1 MGSIKV
7 KVIVT
12 ALVTIILSIPTAKGQ
27 TWDEMFSQKK
37 TQIRYLGEQLVAL
50 KLYAGYVKKGYEVVS
65 TGVSIVKN
73 IKDGEFDLHNAFI
86 ASLSSVSPAIRSNA
100 KIAEIIVL
108 QLAISKS
115 FNAINSNT
123 HLSANDQEYISRVR
137 MHVREECL
145 KDLEELLLIVT
156 SGKVEMKDDERLER
170 LDKIYRNI
178 KDKSAFTQS
187 FTGNVRTL
195 ICQRRESER
204 EANTTKKLY
213 GITQ

>member
-7 KVIVT
+7 IVIVT
-12 ALVTIILSIPTAKGQ
+12 ALLTIILSMPTAQGQ

-50 KLYAGYVKKGYEVVS
+50 KLYAGYLKKGYEVVS
-65 TGVSIVKN
+65 TGVSTVKDVKN
-73 IKDGEFDLHNAFI
+73 GEFDLHNAFLG
-86 ASLSSVSPAIRSNA
+86 SLSSVNPAIRSNA

-115 FNAINSNT
+115 FNAIDSHT

-137 MHVREECL
+137 MHVQEECF

-156 SGKVEMKDDERLER
+156 SGKVEMKDDERLVR
-170 LDKIYRNI
+170 LDKIYQSM

-195 ICQRRESER
+195 IGQRKESER
-204 EANTTKKLY
+204 EAHTTKKLY